1 MDHLVHVVL
10 MVKREYLVHLAIL
23 VFLVKKVS
31 PVRAVIMV
39 IQVDLDNL
47 AYPDVLESMEI
58 LVTVVQRVI
67 PAVPDDLVQIKLS
80 PNSTKIATQSL
91 Q

>member
-1 MDHLVHVVL
+1 LYQVV
-10 MVKREYLVHLAIL
+10 RYGRDDPLVHLEIL

-80 PNSTKIATQSL
+80 PNSTKISTQSL